1 MTNYVLELRSVSKT
15 YGQDQTRFE
24 ALHEIDLKLTKR
36 SLNIIVGPS
45 GSGKSTLI
53 NLASLL
59 DTPSQGK
66 ILIKDHDLT
75 NLGESD
81 RSKFRRREIGII
93 YQRDNLFTF
102 LNILENVMTPMLL
115 KDRDK
120 AQKLLNKMGI
130 YDLKKF
136 PEELSILDQQK
147 ITLSRALIN
156 EPCLLLADEPT
167 GELNTHDQGQIM
179 NLFQELSKE
188 ITIILVSNN
197 QDLMK
202 YCDNIFYL
210 KDGFL
215 KKNL

>member
-1 MTNYVLELRSVSKT
+1 MTNYVLEMQSVSKT
-15 YGQDQTRFE
+15 YGQDQTRYI
-24 ALHEIDLKLTKR
+24 ALQDIDLKLTEK
-36 SLNIIVGPS
+36 SLNLIVGPS

-66 ILIKDHDLT
+66 ILIKEQNLS
-75 NLGESD
+75 NLGETD

-93 YQRDNLFTF
+93 YQRNNLFTF

-115 KDRDK
+115 KDRNK

-202 YCDNIFYL
+202 YCDNIYNL
-210 KDGFL
+210 QDGFL
-215 KKNL
+215 KKKL